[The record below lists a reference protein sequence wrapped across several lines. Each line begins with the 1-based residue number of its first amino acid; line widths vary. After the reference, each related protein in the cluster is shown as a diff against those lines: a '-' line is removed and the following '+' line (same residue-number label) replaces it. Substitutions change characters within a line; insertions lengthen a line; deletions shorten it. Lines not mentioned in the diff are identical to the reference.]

1 MRYVTCGAVAG
12 RPAEAGATEEEAGA
26 TDEEAGAAKRGQRL
40 VFFMLFQILQLV

>member
-12 RPAEAGATEEEAGA
+12 RPAEAGATEEAGA
-26 TDEEAGAAKRGQRL
+26 TNEEAAAAKRGQRL